1 MNIYQL
7 DAGGYW
13 TGAIAE
19 INEDQGAPAGWV
31 LSPPPELGAGEY
43 AAWSGRWSVTTMQGP
58 GPSVVEATKLYE
70 QAVQAKLDDAARAAR
85 YDSIATAVSYAEEP
99 RCPSSRRTASPSGPA
114 VRWSGRMPMSSW
126 PWFWPEGVN
135 SQRLRRSCW
144 SCLSWSY

>member
-43 AAWSGRWSVTTMQGP
+43 AAWSGRWSVTTRPWTFSRG
-58 GPSVVEATKLYE
+58 GDKAL
-70 QAVQAKLDDAARAAR
+70 RA
-85 YDSIATAVSYAEEP
+85 
-99 RCPSSRRTASPSGPA
+99 SGTD
-114 VRWSGRMPMSSW
+114 
-126 PWFWPEGVN
+126 
-135 SQRLRRSCW
+135 QT
-144 SCLSWSY
+144 